1 MMEQFVVPVA
11 LEQERWDA
19 LQLYLAK
26 EQTTIEAALQQA
38 LDELYLKYVPLSVQ
52 EYLRLCQTRDE
63 AESAE
68 CPRMGPGENEA
79 GERAGVA
86 EPPLL
91 GHSGGQCLPP
101 QGIEG
106 LPA

>member
-11 LEQERWDA
+11 LEQERCDA
-19 LQLYLAK
+19 LQLYLNK
-26 EQTTIEAALQQA
+26 EQTTVEAALQQA

-68 CPRMGPGENEA
+68 
-79 GERAGVA
+79 
-86 EPPLL
+86 
-91 GHSGGQCLPP
+91 
-101 QGIEG
+101 
-106 LPA
+106 

>member
-19 LQLYLAK
+19 FQLYLNK
-26 EQTTIEAALQQA
+26 EQTTIETALQQA

-63 AESAE
+63 AESAD
-68 CPRMGPGENEA
+68 
-79 GERAGVA
+79 
-86 EPPLL
+86 
-91 GHSGGQCLPP
+91 
-101 QGIEG
+101 
-106 LPA
+106 